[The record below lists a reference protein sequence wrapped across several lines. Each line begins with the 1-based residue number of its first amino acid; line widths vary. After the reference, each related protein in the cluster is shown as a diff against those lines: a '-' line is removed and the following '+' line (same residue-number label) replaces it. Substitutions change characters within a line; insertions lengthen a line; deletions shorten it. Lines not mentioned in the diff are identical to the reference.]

1 MDLKLNGERA
11 KDIQEKVKVS
21 AQTVL
26 RDRKVLQASLQAY
39 YPKALKE
46 IKKIRSGEELK
57 DYETYATPSPSR
69 PYATAVLGMHYVKKQ
84 EIEKALKEYE
94 DKIDIARD
102 E

>member
-1 MDLKLNGERA
+1 MGNLPSFFFFLTYINK
-11 KDIQEKVKVS
+11 
-21 AQTVL
+21 
-26 RDRKVLQASLQAY
+26 Y
-39 YPKALKE
+39 
-46 IKKIRSGEELK
+46 
-57 DYETYATPSPSR
+57 YETYATPTPSR

>member
-1 MDLKLNGERA
+1 M
-11 KDIQEKVKVS
+11 
-21 AQTVL
+21 
-26 RDRKVLQASLQAY
+26 Y
-39 YPKALKE
+39 LKE
-46 IKKIRSGEELK
+46 IL